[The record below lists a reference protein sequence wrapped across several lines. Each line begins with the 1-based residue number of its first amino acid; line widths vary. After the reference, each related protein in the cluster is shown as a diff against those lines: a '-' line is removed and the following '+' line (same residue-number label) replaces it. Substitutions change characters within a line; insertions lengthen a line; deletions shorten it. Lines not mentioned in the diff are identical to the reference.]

1 MESDLARARADYERL
16 AGELRTR
23 EESVARADLQLRQ
36 RQQDFDEINAER
48 QQIAARRRADNGD
61 GAAQFMT
68 VAMTPMPAAGE
79 FERSA
84 DQRAV
89 PYPAALAVLQADVD
103 LRRAQLDEATV
114 RRERARRLNAEG
126 ILPRSELDTA
136 ETRATVLAIEW
147 AGARDRLAAALIE
160 HRRRHTSIVTEMN
173 LARSDTGVAAL
184 QVEKL
189 GTELRA
195 MNAIINT
202 LAARRDLLQRN
213 RLNLNSSRHGEARSL
228 AKSCRVSSGTTFKR
242 AWRSAA

>member
-1 MESDLARARADYERL
+1 MESDLAGARADYDRL

-103 LRRAQLDEATV
+103 ASRRGCA
-114 RRERARRLNAEG
+114 
-126 ILPRSELDTA
+126 PRSP
-136 ETRATVLAIEW
+136 
-147 AGARDRLAAALIE
+147 
-160 HRRRHTSIVTEMN
+160 
-173 LARSDTGVAAL
+173 
-184 QVEKL
+184 
-189 GTELRA
+189 
-195 MNAIINT
+195 
-202 LAARRDLLQRN
+202 
-213 RLNLNSSRHGEARSL
+213 
-228 AKSCRVSSGTTFKR
+228 
-242 AWRSAA
+242 